1 MLQEKRLLKLIEYL
15 KANGSGSFREMSEML
30 GISEVTVR
38 KDLAELDRRK
48 AVKLVRGGAVWG
60 KSDLTRAFSEAR
72 DIMNREE
79 KQELVKSLGEL
90 VENGYAVSLNGGTTT
105 VEAARFLADNYS
117 SLTVITNNLNAV
129 DVLRE
134 KEHFQIIL
142 TGGIYYEKEN
152 TIIGRQSEQDMALY
166 NVDLSIIAVNGIS
179 LDKGITDFRIEE
191 SGIINA
197 MIKSAR
203 KSAVIADHSKFERVS
218 CINVC
223 PLDSIDYI
231 LTDSGID
238 EDIVRKYRGQGINI
252 IRKHDEAERK

>member
-15 KANGSGSFREMSEML
+15 KANGSGSFRELSEML
-30 GISEVTVR
+30 EISEVTVR
-38 KDLAELDRRK
+38 KDLAELERRK
-48 AVKLVRGGAVWG
+48 AVKLVRGGAVWE

-72 DIMNREE
+72 DIINREE
-79 KQELVKSLGEL
+79 KQELVRCLGEL

-105 VEAARFLADNYS
+105 VEAAKFLAGNYNN
-117 SLTVITNNLNAV
+117 LTVITNNLNVV
-129 DVLRE
+129 DILRE
-134 KEHFQIIL
+134 KEDFQVIV

-152 TIIGRQSEQDMALY
+152 TIIGKQSEKDMSLY

-231 LTDSGID
+231 LTDSGLD
-238 EDIVRKYRGQGINI
+238 EDTVKKYREQGINI
-252 IRKHDEAERK
+252 IKNHEAERE

>member
-15 KANGSGSFREMSEML
+15 KANGSGSFKELSELL

-38 KDLAELDRRK
+38 KDLAELEQRK
-48 AVKLVRGGAVWG
+48 AVKLVRGGAVWE
-60 KSDLTRAFSEAR
+60 KSDLTRAFSETR
-72 DIMNREE
+72 DIINREE
-79 KQELVKSLGEL
+79 KQELVKCLGGL
-90 VENGYAVSLNGGTTT
+90 VENGYAISLNGGTTT
-105 VEAARFLADNYS
+105 VEAARFLAENYNN
-117 SLTVITNNLNAV
+117 LTVITNNLNVV
-129 DVLRE
+129 DILQE
-134 KEHFQIIL
+134 KEDFQIIV

-152 TIIGRQSEQDMALY
+152 TIIGKQSETDMAVY

-203 KSAVIADHSKFERVS
+203 KSAVIADHTKFERIS

-223 PLDSIDYI
+223 GLDNIDYI

-238 EDIVRKYRGQGINI
+238 EDVAVKYSKQGINI
-252 IRKHDEAERK
+252 VRYHEGIERE

>member
-15 KANGSGSFREMSEML
+15 KANGSGSFRELSEML
-30 GISEVTVR
+30 GVSEVTIR
-38 KDLAELDRRK
+38 KDLAELEQRK
-48 AVKLVRGGAVWG
+48 AVKLVRGGAVWE
-60 KSDLTRAFSEAR
+60 KRDLTRAFSEAR
-72 DIMNREE
+72 DIINRGE
-79 KQELVKSLGEL
+79 KQELVKYLGVL

-105 VEAARFLADNYS
+105 VEAAKFLAGNYNN
-117 SLTVITNNLNAV
+117 LTVITNNLNVV

-134 KEHFQIIL
+134 KEDFQVIL

-152 TIIGRQSEQDMALY
+152 TIIGKQSEIDMALY

-203 KSAVIADHSKFERVS
+203 KSAVIADHSKFERIS

-231 LTDSGID
+231 LTDSGLD
-238 EDIVRKYRGQGINI
+238 EDTVKKYREQGINI
-252 IRKHDEAERK
+252 IKNHETERK